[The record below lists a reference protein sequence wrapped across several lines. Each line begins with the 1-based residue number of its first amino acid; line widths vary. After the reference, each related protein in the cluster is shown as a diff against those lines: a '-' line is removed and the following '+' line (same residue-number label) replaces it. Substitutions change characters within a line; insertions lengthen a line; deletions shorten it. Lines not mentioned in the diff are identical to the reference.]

1 MNLSFSYPSEE
12 YVSELTNQTITTSKK
27 VSYKDISLFEV
38 QKVLHELD
46 KDYEVT
52 LTAKLKPL
60 PEDTE
65 GESDDEHELAEKN
78 PIIPE

>member
-27 VSYKDISLFEV
+27 VAYKDISLFEV
-38 QKVLHELD
+38 QKVLRELD

-52 LTAKLKPL
+52 LTAKLKPR
-60 PEDTE
+60 PEDSE
-65 GESDDEHELAEKN
+65 GESDDDLAEKN